1 MKTKLRLQWCES
13 QNCFF
18 SWNDFPYSF
27 LTISLF
33 EKKVSFHDFFM
44 TTLEREKDIER
55 KKGTTNS
62 APRLQSKSPEKN
74 SFDQIFWSP
83 MKMEY
88 QNF

>member
-1 MKTKLRLQWCES
+1 
-13 QNCFF
+13 
-18 SWNDFPYSF
+18 
-27 LTISLF
+27 
-33 EKKVSFHDFFM
+33 M